1 MTRPLSS
8 QEGPRRPQVSPEH
21 PPHRRTGDW
30 PILTAVS
37 GRAIARTGELW
48 GRIVKRRAGR
58 WLLWALALVL
68 AYPLAL
74 WAVTRNWG

>member
-1 MTRPLSS
+1 
-8 QEGPRRPQVSPEH
+8 
-21 PPHRRTGDW
+21 
-30 PILTAVS
+30 
-37 GRAIARTGELW
+37 
-48 GRIVKRRAGR
+48 VKRRAGR